1 MTWIMISLFTTLT
14 PLSFFV
20 FYFWVMSKTAS
31 DNLNDA
37 FQFMREY
44 DREAAE
50 MCNR

>member
-1 MTWIMISLFTTLT
+1 MDYDFKHSHLSLSLFVL
-14 PLSFFV
+14 F
-20 FYFWVMSKTAS
+20 FWVMSKTAS

-37 FQFMREY
+37 IQFMREY

>member
-1 MTWIMISLFTTLT
+1 MTWIMISLHSLHSS
-14 PLSFFV
+14 LFF
-20 FYFWVMSKTAS
+20 FILFWVMSKTAS

-37 FQFMREY
+37 IQFMREY